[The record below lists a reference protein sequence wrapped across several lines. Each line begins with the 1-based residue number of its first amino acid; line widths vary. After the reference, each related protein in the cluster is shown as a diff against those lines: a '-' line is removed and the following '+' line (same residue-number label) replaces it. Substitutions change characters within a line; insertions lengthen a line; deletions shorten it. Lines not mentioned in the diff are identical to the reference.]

1 MNRITARV
9 ADSAADAPTLAVVPR
24 RAPSQAKLPLP
35 DPPERP
41 FVALARESRVGG
53 PVRKLVYLVVASFC
67 PVMTKGWKAIGKVR
81 RETIRAACE
90 LGKLDTLDQHLRRLR
105 DDGYVTWRR
114 TRGASEFEVSLSPL
128 RVLEATKRPPL
139 KGSQDSPSQGESR
152 PVPEN
157 QESPSQGES
166 RPVPENQE
174 SPSQGESRPVPENQE
189 SPSQGESRPVP
200 ENQESPSQGE
210 SESPSQ
216 GESRVPLSGGVEVA
230 IEVGSEVTTA
240 AAAAAHSSKDPRQVT
255 DKQVKLLLVCAD
267 RLKAVA
273 EPELWRAAT
282 CETIQRQICA
292 AIDARAEKPRHKHAV
307 AAEVLTGSG
316 EDGGILYRDVVQRCR
331 CGAVRSV
338 SLNRSGAE
346 FDRSDGWRLCG
357 EIAQFLDTSR
367 RERADVFTLSGAGV
381 PLTGWH
387 DGSFTWSDVVIR
399 VEEQNG

>member
-9 ADSAADAPTLAVVPR
+9 ADSAADAPTLVAVPR
-24 RAPSQAKLPLP
+24 GAPSQTKLPLP

-105 DDGYVTWRR
+105 DDGYISWRR

-128 RVLEATKRPPL
+128 RVLEATKNPPL
-139 KGSQDSPSQGESR
+139 RRIQDSPSQGESQ
-152 PVPEN
+152 PVSEI
-157 QESPSQGES
+157 QDSPSQGES
-166 RPVPENQE
+166 QPVSEIQD
-174 SPSQGESRPVPENQE
+174 SPSQGDSD
-189 SPSQGESRPVP
+189 SPSQGDSRL
-200 ENQESPSQGE
+200 
-210 SESPSQ
+210 
-216 GESRVPLSGGVEVA
+216 PLSRGVEVA
-230 IEVGSEVTTA
+230 TEVGPEVTTA
-240 AAAAAHSSKDPRQVT
+240 AAAAQGPGQVT
-255 DKQVKLLLVCAD
+255 EKQVKLLLVCAD

-282 CETIQRQICA
+282 SETIQQQICA
-292 AIDARAEKPRHKHAV
+292 AMDARAEKPRHRHTV

-367 RERADVFTLSGAGV
+367 QERADVFILTGDGV

-387 DGSFTWSDVVIR
+387 DGSFTWSDVVTR
-399 VEEQNG
+399 VEEQDG